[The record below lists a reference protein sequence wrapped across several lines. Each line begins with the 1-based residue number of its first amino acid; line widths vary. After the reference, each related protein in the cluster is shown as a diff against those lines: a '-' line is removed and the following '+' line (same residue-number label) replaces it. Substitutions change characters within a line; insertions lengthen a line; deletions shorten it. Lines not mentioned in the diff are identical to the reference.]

1 VLPAVAGGAAGAVVL
16 CAAAAA
22 VLAARRRRDRAKLAR
37 FKGEVSALRDAQKEA
52 AASQRQLQQLLAE
65 NSALRAA
72 SSSAPASAAAA
83 SSANPMHAGG
93 SARQMSFRVPDTGA
107 AHASDAAGADGLA
120 AAHAAMARA
129 PSLKRAFSVT
139 KIAEPPLAAGWVE
152 VSSSK
157 GTPYWRHSTSGAT
170 SWSRPSTASSTENA
184 SASSEAKAEAEAKAG
199 LPEGWAAVYSK
210 TRQTWYWRH
219 EGRGE
224 TTWEKPSSPSSSS
237 SSPLPPDWAEK
248 FSASKNRPYW
258 YKVAD
263 PTSTS
268 WERPTQPA

>member
-1 VLPAVAGGAAGAVVL
+1 VALGV
-16 CAAAAA
+16 AAAA
-22 VLAARRRRDRAKLAR
+22 VLALRRRRDRRKLALA
-37 FKGEVSALRDAQKEA
+37 KTEVLALREQTREA
-52 AASQRQLQQLLAE
+52 AASQRSLAL
-65 NSALRAA
+65 ALSEVAKLRETL
-72 SSSAPASAAAA
+72 AAA
-83 SSANPMHAGG
+83 SNPMHGGGGGGGGG
-93 SARQMSFRVPDTGA
+93 SARQMSFRVPDMGA

-120 AAHAAMARA
+120 AAHATMARA

-157 GTPYWRHSTSGAT
+157 GTPYWRHSISGAT
-170 SWSRPSTASSTENA
+170 SWSRPASSAASSAASSTERA
-184 SASSEAKAEAEAKAG
+184 AAAPISSAEEDEAKAG

-210 TRQTWYWRH
+210 SRQTWYWRN

-224 TTWEKPSSPSSSS
+224 TTWEKPSDLQPS
-237 SSPLPPDWAEK
+237 SSPLPSGWGEK
-248 FSASKNRPYW
+248 FSTSKNRPYW
-258 YKVAD
+258 FKVAD